1 VLSETHEE
9 SPSNT
14 HRHHSFPEKSYPRV
28 PMMQSGQDRSDD
40 DGPGS
45 LNILPLYTSL
55 RAYSITSVKA
65 YRALLR
71 GDRMNRMQP
80 RGANHEQVYRV
91 LRSARGPMT
100 AYQILDAVRPKGISA
115 PPTVYR
121 ALNRL
126 MRDGL
131 AHRLESMNAYV
142 ACADPQDRHDS
153 AIFAICHDCGHIDE
167 MHEASVMEHLMRK
180 ISKHGFAVDQTTIE
194 IQGLCA
200 SCAGSSCAR

>member
-1 VLSETHEE
+1 
-9 SPSNT
+9 
-14 HRHHSFPEKSYPRV
+14 
-28 PMMQSGQDRSDD
+28 
-40 DGPGS
+40 
-45 LNILPLYTSL
+45 
-55 RAYSITSVKA
+55 
-65 YRALLR
+65 
-71 GDRMNRMQP
+71 MNRMQP

-153 AIFAICHDCGHIDE
+153 AIFAIW
-167 MHEASVMEHLMRK
+167 MSYPL
-180 ISKHGFAVDQTTIE
+180 F
-194 IQGLCA
+194 
-200 SCAGSSCAR
+200 GSSDVSSNALKPSPVISVWR

>member
-1 VLSETHEE
+1 MSGLH
-9 SPSNT
+9 
-14 HRHHSFPEKSYPRV
+14 HRYGAASKWC
-28 PMMQSGQDRSDD
+28 DD

-45 LNILPLYTSL
+45 LNTPALYTSL

-65 YRALLR
+65 DPSLAM
-71 GDRMNRMQP
+71 GDRMQP

-131 AHRLESMNAYV
+131 HTYWNE
-142 ACADPQDRHDS
+142 
-153 AIFAICHDCGHIDE
+153 
-167 MHEASVMEHLMRK
+167 
-180 ISKHGFAVDQTTIE
+180 
-194 IQGLCA
+194 
-200 SCAGSSCAR
+200 

>member
-1 VLSETHEE
+1 MNCMRT
-9 SPSNT
+9 
-14 HRHHSFPEKSYPRV
+14 
-28 PMMQSGQDRSDD
+28 
-40 DGPGS
+40 
-45 LNILPLYTSL
+45 
-55 RAYSITSVKA
+55 RAAS
-65 YRALLR
+65 
-71 GDRMNRMQP
+71 
-80 RGANHEQVYRV
+80 HEQVYRV
-91 LRSARGPMT
+91 LRSARGLMT
-100 AYQILDAVRPKGISA
+100 AYEILDAVRPKGISA

-142 ACADPQDRHDS
+142 ACADPQHRHET

-167 MHEASVMEHLMRK
+167 MPEGGVVERLIRK

-200 SCAGSSCAR
+200 SCVGSSRAR